1 MDRFIVPGGSNTDV
15 TVLPSEDIFPY
26 DSAYPVVILADGI
39 KKRLAQAEIA
49 AERVYRA
56 VVKQVPEIVQLQ
68 QSKKRGY
75 RLVVD
80 ASENTLKAIEQGK
93 IKLTT
98 AKGKTYAQLLD
109 AKGHYSTKLPIKKE
123 VFAKGIDP
131 VKMANAMQMRALQDQ
146 IEIIAEQITV
156 IDHNVR
162 EVIQGQQNDRIG
174 LYYSGVA
181 LYLEAKNITDG
192 DMQKALIAQSLRAL
206 SEATFQLSLTMK
218 TDIQYLVNREYE
230 TIRGKRAELIGSRM
244 SNINQSFA
252 FIHQATLLRAAIY
265 CNLGELPVMSTV
277 LEEYSHF
284 IEDTVAKNAPL
295 LAQCDVSDNGT
306 ENGIWRSRAKLQLDV
321 AEISKQ
327 LRNTEKTMYI
337 GIAEVNE

>member
-1 MDRFIVPGGSNTDV
+1 MDKCIVPGGSNADL
-15 TVLPSEDIFPY
+15 TVLPSEDISPY
-26 DSAYPVVILADGI
+26 DPAYPVVILADGI

-56 VVKQVPEIVQLQ
+56 VVKQAPEIVQLQ
-68 QSKKRGY
+68 QSKEKGY

-80 ASENTLKAIEQGK
+80 ASENTLKAIAQGK

-98 AKGKTYAQLLD
+98 GKGKTYAQLLD

-131 VKMANAMQMRALQDQ
+131 VKMANAMQMKALQDQ

-156 IDHNVR
+156 IDHSVR

-181 LYLEAKNITDG
+181 LYLEAKNVTDSG
-192 DMQKALIAQSLRAL
+192 MQKALIAQSLRAL

-284 IEDTVAKNAPL
+284 IEGTVAKNAPL

-306 ENGIWRSRAKLQLDV
+306 ENGTWRSRAKLQLDV
-321 AEISKQ
+321 AELSKQ
-327 LRNTEKTMYI
+327 LCNTEKTMYL